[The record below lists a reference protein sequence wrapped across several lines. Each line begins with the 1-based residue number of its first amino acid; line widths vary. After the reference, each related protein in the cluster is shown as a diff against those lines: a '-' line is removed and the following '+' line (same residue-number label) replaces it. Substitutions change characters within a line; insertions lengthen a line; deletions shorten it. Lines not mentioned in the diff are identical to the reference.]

1 MTLVSGTHGAH
12 DATYRDRGGRRVVDH
27 YGKPERVGKAVR
39 NVVGV
44 IEMGY
49 GVLAI
54 TGEDRVEFVD
64 NAVSNRVPAEDGQGV
79 YALLLD
85 PQGGIET
92 DMYVYNADERLLV
105 FLPPERTEAVAEDW
119 SSKVFIQ
126 DVTVADASDEF
137 GVFGVHGPK
146 STEKIASV
154 LGGPGAPER
163 PLSFVRGS
171 MVDAG
176 VTVIATDAPLGEEGY
191 EVVCAA
197 DHAEEVFDTLINR
210 GLNAAPF
217 GYRTWDA
224 LSAEAGTP
232 LFEYELEGTVPNV
245 LGLRNAF
252 DFEKG
257 CYVGQEVVSRVENQG
272 RPSRRLVGLDLDGLA
287 DATAEIDGDADP
299 EGYDEVL
306 PTPGAAVFA
315 GDEAV
320 GEVTRAAVGPASGE
334 PIALALVRYD
344 ADLDPVTVRVDGDEV
359 AAARAP
365 LPFPSVRGSAQSAR
379 VPTYPSDE

>member
-1 MTLVSGTHGAH
+1 MTLVSDAHVDHGAS
-12 DATYRDRGGRRVVDH
+12 YRDRGGRRVVDH
-27 YGKPERVGKAVR
+27 YGKPERVGKAIR
-39 NVVGV
+39 NVVGT

-49 GVLAI
+49 GILAV
-54 TGEDRVEFVD
+54 TGADRVDFVD
-64 NAVSNRVPAEDGQGV
+64 NAVTNRVPDEDGRGA

-92 DMYVYNADERLLV
+92 DMYVYNAGERLLV
-105 FLPPERTEAVAEDW
+105 FVPPERAEPVREDW
-119 SSKVFIQ
+119 SGKTFIQ
-126 DVTVADASDEF
+126 DVEIEDVSDGL

-146 STEKIASV
+146 STEKVASV
-154 LGGPGAPER
+154 LGGPGAPEE
-163 PLSFVRGS
+163 PLTFVRGS

-197 DHAEEVFDTLINR
+197 EDAPELFDTLINR

-224 LSAEAGTP
+224 LSLEAGTP

-245 LGLRNAF
+245 LGIRNAL

-272 RPSRRLVGLDLDGLA
+272 RPSRRLVGLALDGLA
-287 DATAEIDGDADP
+287 GALSGVDGDADP
-299 EGYDEVL
+299 DAVSDRL
-306 PTPGAAVFA
+306 PDSGAAVFD
-315 GDEAV
+315 GDEAI
-320 GEVTRAAVGPASGE
+320 GEVTRAAVGPDSGE
-334 PIALALVRYD
+334 PIALALVGFD
-344 ADLDPVTVRVDGDEV
+344 ATLDAVAVRVDGAEV
-359 AAARAP
+359 GASRAD
-365 LPFPSVRGSAQSAR
+365 LPFVDGSARSGR
-379 VPTYPSDE
+379 LPTYPGE

>member
-1 MTLVSGTHGAH
+1 MTLVSDTHGAH
-12 DATYRDRGGRRVVDH
+12 GAVYRDRGGRRVVDH
-27 YGKPERVGKAVR
+27 YRKPERVGKAVR
-39 NVVGV
+39 NVVGA

-49 GVLAI
+49 GVLAV

-64 NAVSNRVPAEDGQGV
+64 NAVSNRVPDEDGQGV

-92 DMYVYNADERLLV
+92 DMYVYNANERLLV
-105 FLPPERTEAVAEDW
+105 FLPPERTEAVADDW
-119 SSKVFIQ
+119 ASKVFIQ
-126 DVTVADASDEF
+126 DVAIDDISADL

-154 LGGPGAPER
+154 LGGPGAPEK

-176 VTVIATDAPLGEEGY
+176 VTVIASDAPLGEEGY

-197 DHAEEVFDTLINR
+197 EDAEEVLDTLLNR

-245 LGLRNAF
+245 LGLRNAL

-272 RPSRRLVGLDLDGLA
+272 RPSRRLVGIDFDGLA

-299 EGYDEVL
+299 ESYDEIL
-306 PTPGAAVFA
+306 PSPGAAVFD

-320 GEVTRAAVGPASGE
+320 GEVTRAVVGPAAGD
-334 PIALALVRYD
+334 PIALALVRFD
-344 ADLDPVTVRVDGDEV
+344 AELADPTVRVGGEEV
-359 AAARAP
+359 VVTRAD
-365 LPFPSVRGSAQSAR
+365 LPFASVEGSAQSAR
-379 VPTYPSDE
+379 LPTYPSDE

>member
-1 MTLVSGTHGAH
+1 MTLVSGTHDAHGAV
-12 DATYRDRGGRRVVDH
+12 YRDRGGREVVDH
-27 YGKPERVGKAVR
+27 YGKPVRVGKAVR

-49 GVLAI
+49 GVLAVR
-54 TGEDRVEFVD
+54 GDDRVEFVD
-64 NAVSNRVPAEDGQGV
+64 NAVSNRVPTKDGEGT

-105 FLPPERTEAVAEDW
+105 FLPPERVESVAADW
-119 SSKVFIQ
+119 AENVFIQ
-126 DVTVADASDEF
+126 DVEIDDVSDEF

-146 STEKIASV
+146 ATEKVASV
-154 LGGPGAPER
+154 LGGPGAPEG

-191 EVVCAA
+191 EIVCAA
-197 DHAEEVFDTLINR
+197 ADAGEVFDTLINR

-224 LSAEAGTP
+224 LATEAGTP
-232 LFEYELEGTVPNV
+232 LFEHELAETVPNV
-245 LGLRNAF
+245 LGLRNAL

-287 DATAEIDGDADP
+287 GAAAGIDANADP
-299 EGYDEVL
+299 AGIDDAL
-306 PTPGAAVFA
+306 PDAGAAVFD

-320 GEVTRAAVGPASGE
+320 GEVTRAAVGPATAV
-334 PIALALVRYD
+334 PVALALVAFD
-344 ADLDPVTVRVDGDEV
+344 AGLGGVTVRVDGEEV
-359 AAARAP
+359 PATAVD
-365 LPFPSVRGSAQSAR
+365 LPFVGGSAASAR
-379 VPTYPSDE
+379 LPTYPGLRA